1 MDDSLAGLQL
11 LQKCKGLRKFANAL
25 PCLLEGNLISFFL
38 KFSNQICIWT
48 KFSSHA
54 TCFWMETF
62 SSGPSGCCNFRDV
75 LSSPFSRLLRLEQN
89 LSACLQLQ
97 LFLKKKLS
105 LFSSSPLKTAC
116 ILQNETS
123 PHEMGIFRLSF

>member
-25 PCLLEGNLISFFL
+25 PCFLISSFFL
-38 KFSNQICIWT
+38 KKIQQPNLHLDQVQFSCHMFLDE
-48 KFSSHA
+48 KLFLADPPDA
-54 TCFWMETF
+54 TILEK
-62 SSGPSGCCNFRDV
+62 
-75 LSSPFSRLLRLEQN
+75 SSPLPFTAAKTGTESI
-89 LSACLQLQ
+89 SLQLQ
-97 LFLKKKLS
+97 LFFKKKKLS